1 MQGKSAGATYRVH
14 TPLVA
19 LKYVSDSGS
28 QFVTI
33 PRGATIRVTGE
44 RKELGLVEIQYE
56 GEAVATLKNM
66 RSKCEAAGK
75 LSPSCATQACWLAPG

>member
-1 MQGKSAGATYRVH
+1 MGKVSFAMNWIGGTMQGKSAGATYRVH

-56 GEAVATLKNM
+56 GEA
-66 RSKCEAAGK
+66 
-75 LSPSCATQACWLAPG
+75 LAIFRRDIEKHADQV